1 MSSHSGLSVVVGE
14 LEPQAPPFRG
24 LPGFDT
30 PPDPRQK
37 RLMDAETR
45 DRIVRAI
52 ENNDVLLFMKGTRR
66 APQCGFS
73 ARTVEILDALLPQYV
88 TVDVLAHPEIREG
101 IKEYSSWPT
110 IPQLYVRGEFI
121 GGADIVAQLFET
133 GELHEKLGLEGG
145 ARIEPPTLS
154 VTERAAEA
162 LRAALQNPD
171 EVICLEIDRD
181 FQPGLSV
188 GPVPNG
194 AVVVE
199 SRGVRVALDRL
210 SAGRAEGVTIDY
222 VDTPQGP
229 AFKIDN
235 PNEPPRVQPMTPAE
249 LKEKLDAGEDL
260 VLVDVRTP
268 EERATAQIPQARLL
282 DEHFQAELLELD
294 RDKLLV
300 FQCHH
305 GHRSQRA
312 AEQFLQAGFRKVYN
326 LIGGI
331 DAWSRDVDPT
341 VPRY

>member
-1 MSSHSGLSVVVGE
+1 
-14 LEPQAPPFRG
+14 
-24 LPGFDT
+24 
-30 PPDPRQK
+30 
-37 RLMDAETR
+37 MDAQIRE
-45 DRIVRAI
+45 RIARAI
-52 ENNDVLLFMKGTRR
+52 ENNDVLLFMKGTRQ

-73 ARTVEILDALLPQYV
+73 ARTVEILDSLLPEYA

-121 GGADIVAQLFET
+121 GGADIVAQLFES
-133 GELHEKLGLEGG
+133 GELHRTLGFEGG
-145 ARIEPPTLS
+145 GEIEVPELT

-162 LRAALQNPD
+162 LRAALQSA
-171 EVICLEIDRD
+171 EECICLEIDRD

-188 GPVPNG
+188 GPAPAG

-210 SAGRAEGVTIDY
+210 SAGRAQGVVIDY

-235 PNEPPRVQPMTPAE
+235 PNEPPRVQPMTALE
-249 LKEKLDAGEDL
+249 LKSKLDAGEKL

-268 EERATAQIPQARLL
+268 GERATAHIVGSRLF
-282 DEHFQAELLELD
+282 DDAFQAELLQHDPDEV
-294 RDKLLV
+294 LV

-312 AEQFLQAGFRKVYN
+312 AERFVQAGFRRVYN
-326 LIGGI
+326 LVGGI
-331 DAWSRDVDPT
+331 DAWSLDVDPT